1 MPITVNVPDSDPI
14 EFPNALGVAE
24 VRRVLVTMGYTQVEG
39 ASAEVDDDGNITFAR
54 QAGGAKAA

>member
-1 MPITVNVPDSDPI
+1 MPITVSIPDSEDVV
-14 EFPNALGVAE
+14 FPNPLGVAE

-54 QAGGAKAA
+54 QAGGAKA